1 MAMRRSLPTLAANL
15 VLRRPTT
22 NVFFVTNRCNLDCAM
37 CFYTARERREE
48 LSIEEIRALARS
60 MPPQWYLMLT
70 GGEPFIR
77 PDLADIAA
85 AFYDNGATNLH
96 IATNATLFDRTIA
109 GIDEIAGHACD
120 ARVIVVVSI
129 DGPRAVHDRMRAR
142 AGSFDRTVRTTRE
155 IIALK
160 RRHSNLAV
168 LANYTFTAY
177 NQHCWRETID
187 YLKDALGVDAVN
199 VGLVRGQTKER
210 ETRDCDLQL
219 YRAAH
224 RYLALRQNRR
234 EYFPPLTARAAEW
247 KQRHQV
253 DLIHRIASGDDP
265 HGYSCLAG
273 RVFGVITETGDVY
286 PCEMLA
292 RRFGNLRDVA
302 MDYMRLW
309 RSDAAETARAEIDT
323 RACLCTYECAM
334 GATLAARPGIAVRA
348 LAATVHRGA

>member
-37 CFYTARERREE
+37 CFYTARERRDE
-48 LSIEEIRALARS
+48 LSIDEIRALARS

-77 PDLADIAA
+77 SDLAEIAA
-85 AFYDNGATNLH
+85 AFYENGATNLH
-96 IATNATLFDRTIA
+96 IATNATLYERTLA
-109 GIDEIAGHACD
+109 GVAEIAGYASG

-129 DGPRAVHDRMRAR
+129 DGPAAVHDRVRDR
-142 AGSFDRTVRTTRE
+142 AGAFERSVCTTRE
-155 IIALK
+155 LIALK
-160 RRHSNLAV
+160 RRHANLAV

-187 YLKDALGVDAVN
+187 YLKDDLGVDAVN
-199 VGLVRGQTKER
+199 IGLVRGQTKER
-210 ETRDCDLQL
+210 EARDCDLQL
-219 YRAAH
+219 YRTAH

-253 DLIHRIASGDDP
+253 ELIHRIASGDPPPD
-265 HGYSCLAG
+265 YSCLAG

-286 PCEMLA
+286 PCEMLG

-309 RSDAAETARAEIDT
+309 HSDAAEAARTEIDRRT
-323 RACLCTYECAM
+323 CLCTYECAM

-348 LAATVHRGA
+348 LAAAVHPGA